1 MGVSDE
7 NAITV
12 DRVVKRYGDAAAVD
26 GVEFAIGR
34 GEIFGLLGPNGAG
47 KTTLIE
53 CIVGLRRP
61 TSGTID
67 VLGFDP
73 ARDRAEVTARVAV
86 QTQSASLFDTLTV
99 AETLRLFASFHVASK
114 HPVEVAHS
122 VGLGDQQRVRTKNLS
137 GGQYRRL
144 LLGVALVADPQVIV
158 LDEPSAGLD
167 PVARRELWALIRG
180 LRDAG
185 TTVLLS
191 THHMDEA
198 TELCDRVAILIAG
211 RIVALDSPAEL
222 VLQRSADSTVSFTV
236 PTSADPAMLAELVG
250 VTATTREEVRDG
262 VRVTLATS
270 DPDEL
275 LRRITFTRGL
285 AARDISIHR
294 GSLEDIFVE
303 LAETREAS

>member
-1 MGVSDE
+1 VPDD
-7 NAITV
+7 V
-12 DRVVKRYGDAAAVD
+12 VRVNGLVKRYGDVAVID
-26 GVEFAIGR
+26 GVGFTIGR

-53 CIVGLRRP
+53 CIVGLRQP
-61 TSGTID
+61 TAGTID

-73 ARDRAEVTARVAV
+73 ARDRTEITTRVAV

-99 AETLRLFASFHVASK
+99 ADTMRLFASFHAAPND
-114 HPVEVAHS
+114 PVEVAQA
-122 VGLGDQQRVRTKNLS
+122 VGLGEQRNVRTKNLS

-144 LLGVALVADPQVIV
+144 LLGVALVADPQIIV

-167 PVARRELWALIRG
+167 PVARRELWALVRG

-211 RIVALDSPAEL
+211 RVVALDSPAEL

-236 PTSADPAMLAELVG
+236 PASAEPAVLAAFVDAA
-250 VTATTREEVRDG
+250 ATTREEVRDG
-262 VRVTLATS
+262 VRVTLAAP

>member
-1 MGVSDE
+1 VPDDVVR
-7 NAITV
+7 V
-12 DRVVKRYGDAAAVD
+12 DGLVKRYGDVAVID
-26 GVEFAIGR
+26 GVGFAIGR

-53 CIVGLRRP
+53 CIVGLRQP
-61 TSGTID
+61 TAGTID

-73 ARDRAEVTARVAV
+73 ARDRAEITARVAV

-99 AETLRLFASFHVASK
+99 AETLRLFASFHAAPDDPVKVAQ
-114 HPVEVAHS
+114 A
-122 VGLGDQQRVRTKNLS
+122 VGLGEQRNVRTKNLS

-144 LLGVALVADPQVIV
+144 LLGVALVAAPQIIV

-198 TELCDRVAILIAG
+198 TELCDSVAILIAG
-211 RIVALDSPAEL
+211 RVVALDSPAEL

-236 PTSADPAMLAELVG
+236 PASADPAVLAAFVDAA
-250 VTATTREEVRDG
+250 ATTREEVRDG
-262 VRVTLATS
+262 VRVTLAAS

-285 AARDISIHR
+285 AARDISIHH

>member
-1 MGVSDE
+1 MRGSSD

-12 DRVVKRYGDAAAVD
+12 GRVVKQYGDFTAVD

-73 ARDRAEVTARVAV
+73 ARDRAEITARVAV
-86 QTQSASLFDTLTV
+86 QTQSASLFDTLSV
-99 AETLRLFASFHVASK
+99 AETLRLFASFHAAPK
-114 HPVEVAHS
+114 DPVEVAGS
-122 VGLGDQQRVRTKNLS
+122 VGLGDQQAVRTKNLS

-144 LLGVALVADPQVIV
+144 LLGVALVADPQIIV

-167 PVARRELWALIRG
+167 PMARRELWTLIRG

-236 PTSADPAMLAELVG
+236 PMSADPAMLAELVG

>member
-1 MGVSDE
+1 MPDNVVAVNGL
-7 NAITV
+7 
-12 DRVVKRYGDAAAVD
+12 VKRYGDATVLD
-26 GVEFAIGR
+26 GVQFTIKR

-53 CIVGLRRP
+53 CIVGLR
-61 TSGTID
+61 TATAGGID

-73 ARDRAEVTARVAV
+73 AVDRDAITARVAV

-99 AETLRLFASFHVASK
+99 AETLRLFASFHTDPRD
-114 HPVEVAHS
+114 PVEVARA
-122 VGLGDQQRVRTKNLS
+122 VGLNQQSGVRTKKLS

-144 LLGVALVADPQVIV
+144 LLGVALVANPQLIV

-167 PVARRELWALIRG
+167 PVARRNLWSLIRS
-180 LRDAG
+180 LRDDG

-211 RIVALDSPAEL
+211 RIVALDSPDAL
-222 VLQRSADSTVSFTV
+222 VLQRSADSDVSFTV
-236 PTSADPAMLAELVG
+236 DAGADLAVIAQLADGAATSQSLPGGAL
-250 VTATTREEVRDG
+250 
-262 VRVTLATS
+262 RVTIPTA

-275 LRRITFTRGL
+275 LRRITFTREL
-285 AARDISIHR
+285 RARDISIHR
-294 GSLEDIFVE
+294 GSLEDIFLE
-303 LAETREAS
+303 LAETTDAS